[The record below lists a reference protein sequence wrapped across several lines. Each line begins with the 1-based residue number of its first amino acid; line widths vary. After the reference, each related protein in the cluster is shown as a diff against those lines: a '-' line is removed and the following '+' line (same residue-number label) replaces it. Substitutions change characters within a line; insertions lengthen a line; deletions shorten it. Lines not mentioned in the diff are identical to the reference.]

1 MESESLDT
9 MLEKLQSGDDAAA
22 EKILRDFE
30 PYLRSLV
37 RRRLTPPLRSKF
49 DSMDV
54 VQCVWSDLLQGFRD
68 GRWVFKDRDQF
79 RAFLARVAYR
89 HFINQCRRNDIA
101 LRREEP
107 FRSDDPIGGYASG
120 QPRPSEVA
128 QANELWERMGTLC
141 APAHREILELRRQGL
156 SSAEVASRV
165 GLHEG
170 SVRRILYDL
179 ARKLAATENRAGAR
193 E

>member
-9 MLEKLQSGDDAAA
+9 LLEKLQNGEDAAA
-22 EKILRDFE
+22 ERVFRDFE

-37 RRRLTPPLRSKF
+37 RGRLTPPLRSKF

-54 VQCVWSDLLQGFRD
+54 VQCVWGDVVQGFRA
-68 GRWVFKDRDQF
+68 GRWEFKDRDQL
-79 RAFLARVAYR
+79 RAFLARVTYR
-89 HFINQCRRNDIA
+89 HFINQCRRHTAA
-101 LRREEP
+101 LKREEP
-107 FRSDDPIGGYASG
+107 LRTDDALEGHASV

-128 QANELWERMGTLC
+128 QADELWEKMGKLC
-141 APAHREILELRRQGL
+141 PLAYREVLELRRQGL
-156 SSAEVASRV
+156 SAAEIAGRV

-179 ARKLAATENRAGAR
+179 AKRLAATVDRSEAR

>member
-1 MESESLDT
+1 MDPRALDT
-9 MLEKLQSGDDAAA
+9 MLEKLQNGEVAAA
-22 EKILRDFE
+22 ERVFRDFE

-54 VQCVWSDLLQGFRD
+54 VQCVWSDLIEGFRE
-68 GRWVFKDRDQF
+68 GRWEFKDRDQL

-89 HFINQCRRNDIA
+89 HFVNQCRRNAAA

-107 FRSDDPIGGYASG
+107 LRSDDSMPGLASAH
-120 QPRPSEVA
+120 PRPSEVA
-128 QANELWERMGTLC
+128 QADELWERMGKLC
-141 APAHREILELRRQGL
+141 PPAHRPILELKRQGL
-156 SSAEVASRV
+156 SAAEIGSRV

-179 ARKLAATENRAGAR
+179 ARRLAATVERTEAR

>member
-1 MESESLDT
+1 MEPGSLDT
-9 MLEKLQSGDDAAA
+9 MLEKLQNGEDAAA
-22 EKILRDFE
+22 ERVFRDFE

-37 RRRLTPPLRSKF
+37 RRRLVPPLRSKF

-54 VQCVWSDLLQGFRD
+54 VQCVWSDVLEGFRE
-68 GRWVFKDRDQF
+68 GRWEFKDRDHL
-79 RAFLARVAYR
+79 RAFLARVTYR
-89 HFINQCRRNDIA
+89 HFVNQCRRNDAA

-107 FRSDDPIGGYASG
+107 LRPGDSLDRHPSA

-128 QANELWERMGTLC
+128 QADELWEKMGELC
-141 APAHREILELRRQGL
+141 PPAHRQVLELKRQGL
-156 SSAEVASRV
+156 SAAEIGARV

-179 ARKLAATENRAGAR
+179 AKRLAATVERGEAHT
-193 E
+193 

>member
-1 MESESLDT
+1 METDSLDT
-9 MLEKLQSGDDAAA
+9 VLEKLRSGEDEAA
-22 EKILRDFE
+22 EKIFRDFE

-37 RRRLTPPLRSKF
+37 RRRLTRPLRSKF

-54 VQCVWSDLLQGFRD
+54 VQCVWSDLVEGFRA
-68 GRWVFKDRDQF
+68 GRWEFKDRDHL
-79 RAFLARVAYR
+79 RAFLARVTYR
-89 HFINQCRRNDIA
+89 HFVNQCRRNDAA

-107 FRSDDPIGGYASG
+107 LHSDDSLADHASV

-128 QANELWERMGTLC
+128 QAGELWDRLGKLC
-141 APAHREILELRRQGL
+141 PPAHREILELKRQGL
-156 SSAEVASRV
+156 TAAEIASRV

-179 ARKLAATENRAGAR
+179 AKRLAATVDKTEAR

>member
-1 MESESLDT
+1 MEPGSLDT
-9 MLEKLQSGDDAAA
+9 LLEKLHSGEDAAA
-22 EKILRDFE
+22 EKVFRDFE

-37 RRRLTPPLRSKF
+37 RRRLVPPLRAKF

-54 VQCVWSDLLQGFRD
+54 IQCVWSDVLDGFRQ
-68 GRWVFKDRDQF
+68 GRWEFKDRDQL
-79 RAFLARVAYR
+79 RAFLARVTYR
-89 HFINQCRRNDIA
+89 HFINQCRRNDAA

-107 FRSDDPIGGYASG
+107 LRPDDTLDRHASA

-128 QANELWERMGTLC
+128 QADELWEKMCELC
-141 APAHREILELRRQGL
+141 PPAHRPILELKRQGL
-156 SSAEVASRV
+156 SAAEIGPRV

-179 ARKLAATENRAGAR
+179 ARRLAATVEKTEAR

>member
-1 MESESLDT
+1 MEADSLDT
-9 MLEKLQSGDDAAA
+9 VLEKLRSGEDAAA
-22 EKILRDFE
+22 EKVFRDFE

-37 RRRLTPPLRSKF
+37 RRRLTRPLRSKF

-54 VQCVWSDLLQGFRD
+54 VQCVWSDLVEGFRA
-68 GRWVFKDRDQF
+68 GRWEFKDRAHL
-79 RAFLARVAYR
+79 RAFLARVTYR
-89 HFINQCRRNDIA
+89 HFINQCRRNDAA

-107 FRSDDPIGGYASG
+107 LRSDDALEGHASP

-128 QANELWERMGTLC
+128 QAGELWDKMSKLC
-141 APAHREILELRRQGL
+141 PPAHREILELKRLGL
-156 SSAEVASRV
+156 TATEIASRV

-170 SVRRILYDL
+170 SVRRILYEL
-179 ARKLAATENRAGAR
+179 AKRLAATVDTTEAR